1 MTNNKTSANKFVNLS
16 DEEKKAYNRK
26 RKAESRARARVELK
40 EGKAPLTEAFAKEL
54 LADAAMLIL
63 ATDAPGSKQIR
74 TYLEGAYGDKGGATI
89 NLLSK
94 IKRGKMKPKHI
105 NLVMQ
110 NTKK

>member
-1 MTNNKTSANKFVNLS
+1 MTTNNKSGDKFVNLS

-26 RKAESRARARVELK
+26 RKSESRARARAELS

-54 LADAAMLIL
+54 LADAAMLLL

-74 TYLEGAYGDKGGATI
+74 TYLEGAYGKKGGATI
-89 NLLSK
+89 NLISK

-105 NLVMQ
+105 DLVVKNNQ
-110 NTKK
+110 K